1 MVELMTKEMLEK
13 LTEKFSNALSRL
25 AKGEDENLLQKSSSN
40 TSLNA
45 NLTRALPYLKSSNS
59 IKAQTP

>member
-25 AKGEDENLLQKSSSN
+25 AKGEDENLLQKSYSN
-40 TSLNA
+40 TL
-45 NLTRALPYLKSSNS
+45 
-59 IKAQTP
+59 